1 MRLIQDLKD
10 LKWPG
15 RMAVTL
21 AAIVGLA
28 SAGYGA
34 HILKGQKP
42 LEEQVAVE
50 QTYKPGR
57 NEEGKFTYTFKTND
71 NQREGYTVSFSTET
85 AFKKFND
92 FVKNY
97 TADHEQELNGRDY
110 LTPAEAWQLVKVI
123 TNKPYTAGGREIT
136 NADIDN
142 VAVFNYNVKKYAFK
156 ITFDK
161 SVSRKPVEKFDLE
174 SAAGEEYNKLEAD
187 QDRYLKALRE
197 KITARQIIVN
207 NLWNAAEAHY
217 QRGMSADATYQR
229 GKAEFSHYK
238 R

>member
-1 MRLIQDLKD
+1 MGLIQDLKD

-50 QTYKPGR
+50 QTYKPGK
-57 NEEGKFTYTFKTND
+57 NEDGKFTYTFKTND
-71 NQREGYTVSFSTET
+71 KQREGYTVSFSTET
-85 AFKKFND
+85 AFKKFNN
-92 FVKNY
+92 FVTNY
-97 TADHEQELNGRDY
+97 TADHEQELEGRDY
-110 LTPAEAWQLVKVI
+110 LTPAEAWQLVKII
-123 TNKPYTAGGREIT
+123 TNKPYTAGRREIT

-142 VAVFNYNVKKYAFK
+142 VVVFNYYQKKDALK

-161 SVSRKPVEKFDLE
+161 AVYHKSEKFDLE
-174 SAAGEEYNKLEAD
+174 AAAGEEYNKLEAD
-187 QDRYLKALRE
+187 QDRYLNGLRE
-197 KITARQIIVN
+197 KITNRQAIVN
-207 NLWNAAEAHY
+207 KLWNAAEAHY
-217 QRGMSADATYQR
+217 QRGMSTDATYQKE
-229 GKAEFSHYK
+229 KAQFGHYK

>member
-21 AAIVGLA
+21 ATIVGLA

-34 HILKGQKP
+34 HILKSQKP

-71 NQREGYTVSFSTET
+71 NQRDGYTVSFSTET

-97 TADHEQELNGRDY
+97 TADHEKELEGRDY
-110 LTPAEAWQLVKVI
+110 LTPAEAWQVAKLIDDKKGRPESIGTI
-123 TNKPYTAGGREIT
+123 TAKEMDDAENGYKTKPE
-136 NADIDN
+136 
-142 VAVFNYNVKKYAFK
+142 
-156 ITFDK
+156 TFAI
-161 SVSRKPVEKFDLE
+161 KFDV
-174 SAAGEEYNKLEAD
+174 AAPLKPGKEFDLQEAAEAEYNKLEAD
-187 QDRYLKALRE
+187 QDRYLAMCRG
-197 KITARQIIVN
+197 KISTRQERVH
-207 NLWNAAEAHY
+207 NLWTAAEAHY
-217 QRGMSADATYQR
+217 QRDLRANVPYQR
-229 GKAEFSHYK
+229 AKAEFNHY
-238 R
+238 RR